1 MNTTSR
7 SADPQGIA
15 RRLDNAL
22 MEAWNRHALEEV
34 VELFTPDAVLQIP
47 TIPTGPVTGHEA
59 ILAELRAQ
67 IRAFPDFALTR
78 NDRWVAE
85 DGRTVAV
92 CWTLNVTFAGPLEP
106 AGFAPTDQPLSVPGM
121 TRLEISDDG
130 RICDMRAHFD
140 LNEIARAIGALP
152 PPGSAAERMA
162 VRLQHLKAWRVRRRN
177 RGSMGGEREPQRAGQ
192 AR

>member
-1 MNTTSR
+1 MNTSSR
-7 SADPQGIA
+7 SADPRGEA

-22 MEAWNRHALEEV
+22 MEAWNRHALEELL
-34 VELFTPDAVLQIP
+34 ELFTPDAVLHIP
-47 TIPTGPVTGHEA
+47 TIPTGPVTGREA

-85 DGRTVAV
+85 DGRTIAV
-92 CWTLNVTFAGPLEP
+92 CWTLNATFAGTLEP
-106 AGFAPTDQPLSVPGM
+106 PGFAPTRQRLSVPGM

-140 LNEIARAIGALP
+140 LNEVARNIGALP
-152 PPGSAAERMA
+152 PPGSGAERMA
-162 VRLQHLKAWRVRRRN
+162 VRLQHIKARRMRRKN
-177 RGSMGGEREPQRAGQ
+177 RGSAGGGPLAQPASHSR
-192 AR
+192 